1 MSLSY
6 SVPCLAFLGPKA
18 KFNVK
23 KLLNV
28 KFIIKIILMDK
39 ILNNKKYNIYF
50 YKFIYIAL
58 KLVIET
64 Y

>member
-1 MSLSY
+1 M
-6 SVPCLAFLGPKA
+6 PCLVFLGPKT
-18 KFNVK
+18 KFNVII
-23 KLLNV
+23 LLNV